1 VLTFHVGSISSIAS
15 LLSEGLSRKLTR
27 AGRSHLI
34 SEKTITGHIAYT
46 IYARYDTPESASRVD
61 ANVGVNLQAIICQA
75 DGQIEEQQFRND
87 SRASIDGSGDLRKC
101 RDANILFDLYDE
113 RKANQN

>member
-1 VLTFHVGSISSIAS
+1 M
-15 LLSEGLSRKLTR
+15 R
-27 AGRSHLI
+27 AGRSRSI

-46 IYARYDTPESASRVD
+46 ICARYGTPWSTNVTGTNLG
-61 ANVGVNLQAIICQA
+61 ANSQAIICQA

-101 RDANILFDLYDE
+101 RDANMLFDLYDE
-113 RKANQN
+113 RKANQD